1 MKSRRLPW
9 AMRWGRG
16 KETEIMAQ
24 PKRGVVGWV
33 FGPGKYLIGLAAI
46 TAAAWYWYT
55 NSDAVASK
63 PAYRLA
69 GIEHGTIANTVTA
82 SGTLKALITVDVGTQ
97 ISGQVKQLF
106 ADFNTEVKAGQ
117 VIARIDPASFDAKV
131 AEADADLATAKG
143 NVLLMQ
149 ARLESMVSDTRQAK
163 SQLELAKLDLAR
175 KKELLPSKAIAQSVY
190 DQAVS
195 AHEQAEAKYQG
206 MVAKESEQ
214 KAQIEVAKAQ
224 VKQKEATVA
233 QRRIDLENTFIRS
246 PVDGV
251 VIARNVDVGQTVAAS
266 LQSPILFTI
275 AQDLKQMNVEV
286 NVDEADIGRIRE
298 GLMATFTVDSFA
310 GRTFPGQVRQ
320 VRKAPKEVASVIT
333 YTVVV
338 STQNPDL
345 RLLPGMTANVTFQI
359 ARRENVAM
367 IPNAALRFR
376 PGNARPERSPTETA
390 ATPSRGNGQDRVRQQ
405 IETLKRELDL
415 TKDQEQ
421 KVIAIYREMGQK
433 LRQMRES
440 GTPFDQMREEIAKL
454 RRAAE
459 DKVAALLSPEQ
470 KSKYDDLRG
479 AASDSGPRRGTVY
492 VLGANGEPK
501 QAAVM
506 IGITDGTN
514 TELVSGE
521 IKAGDQVIV
530 GADAKGRTA
539 GSQGP
544 GRRFGL

>member
-1 MKSRRLPW
+1 
-9 AMRWGRG
+9 
-16 KETEIMAQ
+16 MAQ
-24 PKRGVVGWV
+24 PRRGVVSRIL
-33 FGPGKYLIGLAAI
+33 GPGKYILGLAIVA
-46 TAAAWYWYT
+46 AAAWYWFG
-55 NSDAVASK
+55 NGDASGGK

-69 GIEHGTIANTVTA
+69 KIESGTIANTVTA
-82 SGTLKALITVDVGTQ
+82 SGTLKAIITVDVGTQ
-97 ISGQVKQLF
+97 ISGQIKQLL
-106 ADFNTEVKAGQ
+106 ADFNTEVKANQ
-117 VIARIDPASFDAKV
+117 VIARIDPATFEAKV
-131 AEADADLATAKG
+131 REIEADVATAKG
-143 NVLLMQ
+143 NVLLMM
-149 ARLESMVSDTRQAK
+149 ARFDSMLADTRQAK
-163 SQLELAKLDLAR
+163 SVLELAKLDLAR
-175 KKELLPSKAIAQSVY
+175 KKELLPSKAISQSVY

-195 AHEQAEAKYQG
+195 AHEQAEAKVQG
-206 MVAKESEQ
+206 LIAKEAEQ

-224 VKQKEATVA
+224 VMQKEATLA

-275 AQDLKQMNVEV
+275 AQDLKRMQVEV

-298 GLMATFTVDSFA
+298 GQTASFTVDSFT

-376 PGNARPERSPTETA
+376 PGNARPERTSTDTA
-390 ATPSRGNGQDRVRQQ
+390 AEAPERGNPQERARRQL
-405 IETLKRELDL
+405 ETLKRELDL
-415 TKDQEQ
+415 TPAQEQ
-421 KVIAIYREMGQK
+421 QVIAIFREMGQK
-433 LRQMRES
+433 LRQLRDA
-440 GTPFDQMREEIAKL
+440 GKPFEEMREEIAKL

-459 DKVAALLSPEQ
+459 EKIAALLTPEQ
-470 KSKYDDLRG
+470 ASKYADMRG
-479 AASDSGPRRGTVY
+479 AAGDGGPRRATVY
-492 VLGANGEPK
+492 VLGPNAEPK
-501 QAAVM
+501 AVRIM
-506 IGITDGTN
+506 VGITDGTN

-521 IKAGDQVIV
+521 IKPGDQVIT
-530 GADAKGRTA
+530 GTGGPSSTA
-539 GSQGP
+539 APRSP
-544 GRRFGL
+544 SRRFGL

>member
-1 MKSRRLPW
+1 LGG
-9 AMRWGRG
+9 AAA
-16 KETEIMAQ
+16 KEKHDMAQ
-24 PKRGVVGWV
+24 PRRGVVSRIL
-33 FGPGKYLIGLAAI
+33 GPGKYIIGLAVVA
-46 TAAAWYWYT
+46 AAAWYWFG
-55 NSDAVASK
+55 NGDDSGGR
-63 PAYRLA
+63 PAFRLA
-69 GIEHGTIANTVTA
+69 KVEQGTIANTVTA

-97 ISGQVKQLF
+97 ISGQVKQLM

-117 VIARIDPASFDAKV
+117 VIARIDPATFEAKV
-131 AEADADLATAKG
+131 REIEADVATAKG

-149 ARLESMVSDTRQAK
+149 ARAESMVSDTRQAK
-163 SQLELAKLDLAR
+163 SALDLSKLDLAR
-175 KKELLPSKAIAQSVY
+175 KKELLPAKTISQSAY
-190 DQAVS
+190 DQAMA

-206 MVAKESEQ
+206 MLAKEAEQ
-214 KAQIEVAKAQ
+214 KAQIEVARAQ
-224 VKQKEATVA
+224 VMQKQATLA

-275 AQDLKQMNVEV
+275 AQDLKRMQVEV

-298 GLMATFTVDSFA
+298 GLTASFTVDSFP
-310 GRTFPGQVRQ
+310 GRTFPGRVRQ

-338 STQNPDL
+338 STQNNDL

-376 PGNARPERSPTETA
+376 PGNARPNRASTDAAA
-390 ATPSRGNGQDRVRQQ
+390 ATPERGNPQERVRRQV
-405 IETLKRELDL
+405 ETLKRELEL
-415 TKDQEQ
+415 TPAQEQ
-421 KVIAIYREMGQK
+421 QAIAIYREMGQK
-433 LRQMRES
+433 MRQLRGA
-440 GTPFDQMREEIAKL
+440 GTPFEEMREEIAKL

-459 DKVAALLSPEQ
+459 EKIAALLTPDQ
-470 KSKYDDLRG
+470 RSKYADMRG
-479 AASDSGPRRGTVY
+479 AAGDGGPRRATVY
-492 VLGANGEPK
+492 LLGPNAAPK
-501 QAAVM
+501 AVRIM
-506 IGITDGTN
+506 VGISDGTN

-530 GADAKGRTA
+530 GAGGPSSAAQRR
-539 GSQGP
+539 P

>member
-1 MKSRRLPW
+1 
-9 AMRWGRG
+9 
-16 KETEIMAQ
+16 MAQ
-24 PKRGVVGWV
+24 PRRGAVSRIL
-33 FGPGKYLIGLAAI
+33 GPGKYIIGLAIVA
-46 TAAAWYWYT
+46 AAAWYWFG
-55 NSDAVASK
+55 NGDAAGGK
-63 PAYRLA
+63 PAIRLA
-69 GIEHGTIANTVTA
+69 KVEQGTIANTVTA

-97 ISGQVKQLF
+97 ISGQIKQLM

-117 VIARIDPASFDAKV
+117 VIARIDPATFEAKV
-131 AEADADLATAKG
+131 REIEADVATAKG
-143 NVLLMQ
+143 NVLLMR
-149 ARLESMVSDTRQAK
+149 ARLESMLADTRQAR
-163 SQLELAKLDLAR
+163 SVLELAKLDLAR
-175 KKELLPSKAIAQSVY
+175 KKELLPSKAISQSVY

-195 AHEQAEAKYQG
+195 AHEQAEAKVQG
-206 MVAKESEQ
+206 LIAKEAEQ
-214 KAQIEVAKAQ
+214 AAQIEVAKAQ
-224 VKQKEATVA
+224 VLQKEATLA
-233 QRRIDLENTFIRS
+233 QRRIDLQNTFIRS

-275 AQDLKQMNVEV
+275 AQDLKRMQVEV

-298 GLMATFTVDSFA
+298 GLTASFTVDSFP

-338 STQNPDL
+338 STQNNDL

-376 PGNARPERSPTETA
+376 PGNARPNRASTDAAA
-390 ATPSRGNGQDRVRQQ
+390 ATPERGNPQERVRRQ
-405 IETLKRELDL
+405 IETLKRELEL
-415 TKDQEQ
+415 TPAQEQ
-421 KVIAIYREMGQK
+421 QVFAIYREMGQK
-433 LRQMRES
+433 MRQLRGA
-440 GTPFDQMREEIAKL
+440 GTPFEEMREEIAKL

-459 DKVAALLSPEQ
+459 EKIAALLTPDQS
-470 KSKYDDLRG
+470 SKYADMRG
-479 AASDSGPRRGTVY
+479 AAGEDGPRRATVY
-492 VLGANGEPK
+492 VLGPNAEPK
-501 QAAVM
+501 AVRIM
-506 IGITDGTN
+506 VGLSDGTN

-530 GADAKGRTA
+530 GGPSSAAAPR
-539 GSQGP
+539 SP

>member
-1 MKSRRLPW
+1 
-9 AMRWGRG
+9 
-16 KETEIMAQ
+16 MAQ

-46 TAAAWYWYT
+46 AAAAWYWYA
-55 NSDAVASK
+55 NSDAASSK

-69 GIEHGTIANTVTA
+69 KLEQGTIANTVTA

-97 ISGQVKQLF
+97 ISGQVKQLM

-117 VIARIDPASFDAKV
+117 VIARIDPASFEAKV

-149 ARLESMVSDTRQAK
+149 ARLDSMVSDTRQAK
-163 SQLELAKLDLAR
+163 SQLELTKLDLAR
-175 KKELLPSKAIAQSVY
+175 KKELLPSKAIAQSTY
-190 DQAVS
+190 DQAVA

-206 MVAKESEQ
+206 MLAKESEQ
-214 KAQIEVAKAQ
+214 KATIEVAKAQ
-224 VKQKEATVA
+224 VKQKEATLA

-298 GLMATFTVDSFA
+298 GLTATFTVDSFA

-338 STQNPDL
+338 STRNPDL

-359 ARRENVAM
+359 ARRANVVM

-376 PGNARPERSPTETA
+376 PGNARPERAPTETA
-390 ATPSRGNGQDRVRQQ
+390 AATPNRGNGQDRVRQQ
-405 IETLKRELDL
+405 IETLKRELEL

-440 GTPFDQMREEIAKL
+440 GTPFEQMREEIAKL
-454 RRAAE
+454 RRATE
-459 DKVAALLSPEQ
+459 EKIAALLSPEQ

-479 AASDSGPRRGTVY
+479 AAGDSGPRRGTVY

-501 QAAVM
+501 RVNVM
-506 IGITDGTN
+506 VGITDGSN

-530 GADAKGRTA
+530 GAGQSSSVQR
-539 GSQGP
+539 SP

>member
-1 MKSRRLPW
+1 
-9 AMRWGRG
+9 
-16 KETEIMAQ
+16 MAQ
-24 PKRGVVGWV
+24 PKRGAFRRV
-33 FGPGKYLIGLAAI
+33 FGPGKYIFGLAAM
-46 TAAAWYWYT
+46 AVAAWYWYA
-55 NSDAVASK
+55 NSDAAASK
-63 PAYRLA
+63 PVYRLA
-69 GIEHGTIANTVTA
+69 KLETGNIANTVTA

-97 ISGQVKQLF
+97 ISGQVKQLM

-117 VIARIDPASFDAKV
+117 VIARLDPASFEAKV

-143 NVLLMQ
+143 NVLLML
-149 ARLESMVSDTRQAK
+149 ARLDGMVTDTRQAK

-175 KKELLPSKAIAQSVY
+175 KKELLPSKAIAQSTY
-190 DQAVS
+190 DQAV
-195 AHEQAEAKYQG
+195 ATHEQAEAKYQG
-206 MVAKESEQ
+206 MIAKESEQ

-224 VKQKEATVA
+224 VMQKEATLT
-233 QRRIDLENTFIRS
+233 QRRIDLENTYIRS

-298 GLMATFTVDSFA
+298 GLTASFTVDSFP

-359 ARRENVAM
+359 ARRDNVVLV
-367 IPNAALRFR
+367 PNAALRFR
-376 PGNARPERSPTETA
+376 PGNARSERSSTDAAA
-390 ATPSRGNGQDRVRQQ
+390 ATPNRANGQDRMRQQ
-405 IETLKRELDL
+405 IATLKRELEL
-415 TKDQEQ
+415 TKDQEE

-440 GTPFDQMREEIAKL
+440 GTPFDALREEMAKL

-459 DKVAALLSPEQ
+459 EKIAALLSPEQ
-470 KSKYDDLRG
+470 RSKFDDLRG

-492 VLGANGEPK
+492 VLGADGEPK
-501 QAAVM
+501 AVRIM

-521 IKAGDQVIV
+521 IKAGDQIVV
-530 GADAKGRTA
+530 GADTKGRTA
-539 GSQGP
+539 QSP

>member
-1 MKSRRLPW
+1 
-9 AMRWGRG
+9 
-16 KETEIMAQ
+16 MAQ
-24 PKRGVVGWV
+24 PRRGAVSRIL
-33 FGPGKYLIGLAAI
+33 GPGKYIIGLGIAA
-46 TAAAWYWYT
+46 AAAWYWFG
-55 NSDAVASK
+55 NGDAAGGK

-69 GIEHGTIANTVTA
+69 KIEQGTISNIVTA

-97 ISGQVKQLF
+97 ISGQIKQLM

-117 VIARIDPASFDAKV
+117 VIARIDPATFEAKV
-131 AEADADLATAKG
+131 RETEADVATAKG
-143 NVLLMQ
+143 NVLLMR
-149 ARLESMVSDTRQAK
+149 ARLESMLADTRQAK
-163 SQLELAKLDLAR
+163 SALELAKLDLAR

-195 AHEQAEAKYQG
+195 AHEQAEAKVQG
-206 MVAKESEQ
+206 LIAKEAEQ
-214 KAQIEVAKAQ
+214 AAQIEVAKAQ
-224 VKQKEATVA
+224 VLQKEATLA

-275 AQDLKQMNVEV
+275 AQDLKRMQVEV

-298 GLMATFTVDSFA
+298 GQTASFTVDSFA

-367 IPNAALRFR
+367 VPNAALRFR
-376 PGNARPERSPTETA
+376 PGNARPERASADAAAETTE
-390 ATPSRGNGQDRVRQQ
+390 RGNPQERVRRQ
-405 IETLKRELDL
+405 IETLKRELEL
-415 TKDQEQ
+415 TPAQEQ
-421 KVIAIYREMGQK
+421 QVIAIYREMGQK
-433 LRQMRES
+433 MRGLRDG
-440 GTPFDQMREEIAKL
+440 GTSMDEMREEIAKL

-459 DKVAALLSPEQ
+459 DKIAALLTPEQ
-470 KSKYDDLRG
+470 RSKYADMRG
-479 AASDSGPRRGTVY
+479 AAGDGGPRRATVY
-492 VLGANGEPK
+492 VLGPNAEPK
-501 QAAVM
+501 AVR
-506 IGITDGTN
+506 ILVGITDGTN

-521 IKAGDQVIV
+521 IKPGDQVIT
-530 GADAKGRTA
+530 GIGGPSSTA
-539 GSQGP
+539 APRGP

>member
-1 MKSRRLPW
+1 
-9 AMRWGRG
+9 
-16 KETEIMAQ
+16 MAQ
-24 PKRGVVGWV
+24 PRRGFVGRV
-33 FGPGKYLIGLAAI
+33 LRPGKYINGRAGVA
-46 TAAAWYWYT
+46 AAAWYWFG
-55 NSDAVASK
+55 NGDAAGGK

-69 GIEHGTIANTVTA
+69 KIESGTIANTVTA

-97 ISGQVKQLF
+97 ISGQVKQLM
-106 ADFNTEVKAGQ
+106 ADFNTEVKANQ
-117 VIARIDPASFDAKV
+117 VIARIDPATFEAKV
-131 AEADADLATAKG
+131 REIEADVATAKG

-149 ARLESMVSDTRQAK
+149 ARFESMVSDTRQAK
-163 SQLELAKLDLAR
+163 SVLDLSKLDLAR
-175 KKELLPSKAIAQSVY
+175 KKELLPSKAISQSSY
-190 DQAVS
+190 DQAVA

-206 MVAKESEQ
+206 MLAKEAEQ
-214 KAQIEVAKAQ
+214 KAQIEVARAQ
-224 VKQKEATVA
+224 VLQKEATLA
-233 QRRIDLENTFIRS
+233 QRRIDLDNTFIRS

-275 AQDLKQMNVEV
+275 AQDLKRMQVEV

-298 GLMATFTVDSFA
+298 GLTATFTVDSFP

-359 ARRENVAM
+359 ARRENAVM
-367 IPNAALRFR
+367 VPNTALRFR
-376 PGNARPERSPTETA
+376 PGNARPERASTDA
-390 ATPSRGNGQDRVRQQ
+390 ATPERGNPQERARRQ
-405 IETLKRELDL
+405 IETLKRELEL
-415 TKDQEQ
+415 TPAQEQ
-421 KVIAIYREMGQK
+421 QVIAIYRDMGQK
-433 LRQMRES
+433 LRGLREGGMEDMR
-440 GTPFDQMREEIAKL
+440 DEIAKL

-459 DKVAALLSPEQ
+459 EKIAALLTPEQ
-470 KSKYDDLRG
+470 RSKYDDMRG
-479 AASDSGPRRGTVY
+479 TASDGGPRRATLY
-492 VLGANGEPK
+492 VLGPNAEPK
-501 QAAVM
+501 AVRVM
-506 IGITDGTN
+506 VGITDGTN

-530 GADAKGRTA
+530 GAGGPSSTA
-539 GSQGP
+539 APRSP

>member
-1 MKSRRLPW
+1 
-9 AMRWGRG
+9 
-16 KETEIMAQ
+16 MAQ
-24 PKRGVVGWV
+24 PRRGVASRI
-33 FGPGKYLIGLAAI
+33 FGPGKYIIGLAIVA
-46 TAAAWYWYT
+46 AAAWYWFGDG
-55 NSDAVASK
+55 DANGGK

-69 GIEHGTIANTVTA
+69 KIESGTIANTVTA

-97 ISGQVKQLF
+97 ISGQIKQLM

-117 VIARIDPASFDAKV
+117 VIARIDPATFEAKV
-131 AEADADLATAKG
+131 RESEADLATAKG
-143 NVLLMQ
+143 NVQLMEARLDSMQ
-149 ARLESMVSDTRQAK
+149 ADTRQAR
-163 SQLELAKLDLAR
+163 SALELAKLELAR
-175 KKELLPSKAIAQSVY
+175 KKELLPSRTIAQSVY

-195 AHEQAEAKYQG
+195 AHEQAVAKVQG
-206 MVAKESEQ
+206 LVAKEAEQ
-214 KAQIEVAKAQ
+214 RAQIEVAKAT
-224 VKQKEATVA
+224 VLQKEATLA
-233 QRRIDLENTFIRS
+233 QRRIDLGNTFIRS

-275 AQDLKQMNVEV
+275 AQDLKRMQVEV

-298 GLMATFTVDSFA
+298 GQIASFTVDSFP

-320 VRKAPKEVASVIT
+320 VRKAPKEVSNVIT

-376 PGNARPERSPTETA
+376 PGNARPERSATDAAA
-390 ATPSRGNGQDRVRQQ
+390 ATPERSNPQERIRRQ
-405 IETLKRELDL
+405 IETLKRELEL
-415 TKDQEQ
+415 TPAQEQ
-421 KVIAIYREMGQK
+421 QVIAIYREMGQK
-433 LRQMRES
+433 LRRMRGA
-440 GTPFDQMREEIAKL
+440 GTPFEEMREEIAKL

-459 DKVAALLSPEQ
+459 DKIAALLTPEQ
-470 KSKYDDLRG
+470 RSKYADMRG
-479 AASDSGPRRGTVY
+479 AAGDGGPRRATVY
-492 VLGANGEPK
+492 VLGPDGAPK
-501 QAAVM
+501 AVRVM

-514 TELVSGE
+514 TELVTGD
-521 IKAGDQVIV
+521 IKAGDQVVV
-530 GADAKGRTA
+530 GLDNRGQNSSSR
-539 GSQGP
+539 SP

>member
-1 MKSRRLPW
+1 
-9 AMRWGRG
+9 
-16 KETEIMAQ
+16 MAQ
-24 PKRGVVGWV
+24 PRRGVVSRIL
-33 FGPGKYLIGLAAI
+33 GPGKYIIGLAVVA
-46 TAAAWYWYT
+46 AAAWYWFG
-55 NSDAVASK
+55 NGDAAGGK
-63 PAYRLA
+63 PAFRLA
-69 GIEHGTIANTVTA
+69 KVEQGTIANTVTA

-97 ISGQVKQLF
+97 ISGQVKQLM

-117 VIARIDPASFDAKV
+117 VIARIDPATFEAKV
-131 AEADADLATAKG
+131 REIEADVATAKG
-143 NVLLMQ
+143 NVLLMR
-149 ARLESMVSDTRQAK
+149 ARLESMLSDTRQAK
-163 SQLELAKLDLAR
+163 SVLELAKLDLAR
-175 KKELLPSKAIAQSVY
+175 KKELLPSKAISQSVY

-195 AHEQAEAKYQG
+195 AHEQAEAKVQG
-206 MVAKESEQ
+206 LIAKEAEQ
-214 KAQIEVAKAQ
+214 AAQIEVAKAQ
-224 VKQKEATVA
+224 VLQKEAMLA

-275 AQDLKQMNVEV
+275 AQDLKRMQVEV

-298 GLMATFTVDSFA
+298 GQTATFTVDSFT

-338 STQNPDL
+338 STQNNDL

-376 PGNARPERSPTETA
+376 PGNVRPERASTDA
-390 ATPSRGNGQDRVRQQ
+390 AAERPGRGNPQERVRRQV
-405 IETLKRELDL
+405 ETLKRELEL
-415 TKDQEQ
+415 TPTQEQ
-421 KVIAIYREMGQK
+421 QVITIYREMGQK
-433 LRQMRES
+433 MRGLRDG
-440 GTPFDQMREEIAKL
+440 GTPFEEMREEIAKL

-459 DKVAALLSPEQ
+459 EKIAALLTPEQ
-470 KSKYDDLRG
+470 RSKFADMRG
-479 AASDSGPRRGTVY
+479 AATDGGQRRATVY
-492 VLGANGEPK
+492 VLGPNAEPK
-501 QAAVM
+501 GVRIM
-506 IGITDGTN
+506 VGITDGTN

-521 IKAGDQVIV
+521 IKPGDQVITGV
-530 GADAKGRTA
+530 GGPSSTA
-539 GSQGP
+539 APRSP